1 MAKHAVLMGM
11 NKYVCLCVCVKDKP
25 AVESGN
31 GSCVSQFLFFIY
43 HTYSCHY
50 AVCMRIEK
58 SFDCYGYQDKL

>member
-1 MAKHAVLMGM
+1 MDM

-31 GSCVSQFLFFIY
+31 GSCVSQFL
-43 HTYSCHY
+43 CHY